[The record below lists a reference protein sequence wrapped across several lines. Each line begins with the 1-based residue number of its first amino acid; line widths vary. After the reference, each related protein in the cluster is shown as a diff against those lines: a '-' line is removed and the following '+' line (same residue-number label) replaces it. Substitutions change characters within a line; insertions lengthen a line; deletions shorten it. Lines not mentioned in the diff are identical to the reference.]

1 MEKRYPFPLCIQL
14 TPPLDYSEQKFLKI
28 LDLLKKLEIY
38 GIELNII
45 DFSEGKIEQLSEILK
60 RFDLQ
65 LTMIASG
72 AYAKMY
78 GMNLSSTDEVIRQ
91 KGVDALA
98 YMLNRASRMNAG
110 VICGYMKGEA
120 AGYRESAER
129 QMIKSLSELDY
140 MGVLQRAPLYLE
152 ATNHYEALLVNQVS
166 EGVAFAK
173 EVNGRLYVL
182 PDTYHMNIE
191 ERSIEAVL
199 VKYANFYKNV
209 HISDNNRY
217 FPGLGSIPFYPILRL
232 LKAMDYRG
240 TITIEGRVMKTLSE
254 DISFSCEYLE
264 NINRQIEWC
273 GF

>member
-1 MEKRYPFPLCIQL
+1 MALTDSDLMMIENLTYALSKSNPAYDYEKKPLSACRTVGEYLNQF
-14 TPPLDYSEQKFLKI
+14 DD
-28 LDLLKKLEIY
+28 DLLKKLEIY

-129 QMIKSLSELDY
+129 QMIKCLSELDY
-140 MGVLQRAPLYLE
+140 MGV
-152 ATNHYEALLVNQVS
+152 
-166 EGVAFAK
+166 
-173 EVNGRLYVL
+173 
-182 PDTYHMNIE
+182 
-191 ERSIEAVL
+191 
-199 VKYANFYKNV
+199 
-209 HISDNNRY
+209 
-217 FPGLGSIPFYPILRL
+217 
-232 LKAMDYRG
+232 
-240 TITIEGRVMKTLSE
+240 
-254 DISFSCEYLE
+254 
-264 NINRQIEWC
+264 
-273 GF
+273 